1 MTSAEFFN
9 KIKPDVIMDMY
20 ESGILSSLTAAQAY
34 IESGSGGSKLSQAP
48 NNNLFGMKGSY
59 NGQSVTMKTKEYVNG
74 KYITINAQFRKYPSW
89 KASISDHSSLF
100 NRLKRYENLRGEKD
114 YKEACKKVQQDGY
127 ATSPTYATTLI
138 KTIEQYKLYEWDLI
152 DLDQGEVDKELDEAI
167 SVIAD
172 RVIAGKFGQGHE
184 TRKNTIYELI
194 RLKVN
199 DILN

>member
-9 KIKPDVIMDMY
+9 KIKSDVIMDMY
-20 ESGILSSLTAAQAY
+20 ESGILASLTASQAY
-34 IESGSGGSKLSQAP
+34 IESGAGSSGLTQKA
-48 NNNLFGMKGSY
+48 NNLFGMKGSY

-100 NRLKRYENLRGEKD
+100 NRLKRYENLRGETN
-114 YKEACKKVQQDGY
+114 YKKACEKVQQDGY
-127 ATSPTYATTLI
+127 ATSPSYSSTLI

-152 DLDQGEVDKELDEAI
+152 DLDQGAEDEELNAAVA
-167 SVIAD
+167 VIAD

-199 DILN
+199 DILK

>member
-9 KIKPDVIMDMY
+9 KIKFDVIMDMY
-20 ESGILSSLTAAQAY
+20 ESGILASLTASQAY
-34 IESGSGGSKLSQAP
+34 IESGAGSSGLTQKA
-48 NNNLFGMKGSY
+48 NNLFGMKGSY

-100 NRLKRYENLRGEKD
+100 NRLKRYENLRGETN
-114 YKEACKKVQQDGY
+114 YKKACEKVQQDGY
-127 ATSPTYATTLI
+127 ATSPSYSSTLI

-152 DLDQGEVDKELDEAI
+152 DLDQGAEDEELNAAVA
-167 SVIAD
+167 VIAD

-199 DILN
+199 DILK